1 MKITNI
7 QAVNM
12 INTLAAMGDKILPR
26 EVSYAVG
33 KNLEALQVQIYK
45 PYEKELEK
53 INQRYMVLDG
63 NNNQKMDACGR
74 PVYTDPLAHKKELET
89 LCEIENDFKMHTVSK
104 EQLEQC
110 DDGKYSGLTVR
121 EQMALMKMLE
131 G

>member
-7 QAVNM
+7 QAVNL

-33 KNLEALQVQIYK
+33 KNLEALQAQIYK
-45 PYEKELEK
+45 PYSRELEK
-53 INQRYMVLDG
+53 INRRYMVPDA

-74 PVYTDPLAHKKELET
+74 PVYTDPLTYKNELEA
-89 LCEIENDFKMHTVSK
+89 LCEIENDFDMHTISR

-110 DDGKYSGLTVR
+110 GEEKYSGLTVN
-121 EQMALMKMLE
+121 EHMALMKMLE